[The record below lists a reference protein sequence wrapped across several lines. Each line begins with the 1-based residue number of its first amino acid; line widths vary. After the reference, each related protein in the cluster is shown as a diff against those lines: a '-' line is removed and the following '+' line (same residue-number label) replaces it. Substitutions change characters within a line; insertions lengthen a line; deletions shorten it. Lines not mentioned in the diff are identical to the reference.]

1 MTLKIIN
8 AASKISDME
17 GFRNYY
23 TNSSIAEFGKEHIKK
38 YIWEYMLKWTMARV
52 LVSPRV
58 WSMTGKNE
66 YRF

>member
-38 YIWEYMLKWTMARV
+38 YI
-52 LVSPRV
+52 
-58 WSMTGKNE
+58 
-66 YRF
+66 